1 MIVHIHNPEVN
12 IQESESRIYSTW
24 LLSHWLHNK
33 LSVKVIDIKL
43 QPRLYLKVLEMFA
56 SAIGGPRSKV
66 YE

>member
-1 MIVHIHNPEVN
+1 MIIHIHNPEVSF
-12 IQESESRIYSTW
+12 QESESRIDSTW
-24 LLSHWLHNK
+24 LFSHWLHNK
-33 LSVKVIDIKL
+33 LSAKVIDIKL